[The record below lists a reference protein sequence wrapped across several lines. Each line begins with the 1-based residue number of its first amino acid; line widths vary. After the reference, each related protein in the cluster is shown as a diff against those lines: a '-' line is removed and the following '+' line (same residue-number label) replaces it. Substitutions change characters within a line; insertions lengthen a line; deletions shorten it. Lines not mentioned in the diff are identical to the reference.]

1 MMDYS
6 SCILSLASGGEG
18 GHERGGGEGS
28 LREIENNVS
37 RHFMRGKFRKALAFF
52 ITFFSKVS
60 FVFNRGIPFFW
71 LCFRNVSVATKTIQ

>member
-6 SCILSLASGGEG
+6 SSILSFGG
-18 GHERGGGEGS
+18 RGGGERSEGS

-37 RHFMRGKFRKALAFF
+37 SHFMLGKLRKALAFF
-52 ITFFSKVS
+52 ITLLSKVS

-71 LCFRNVSVATKTIQ
+71 LCFRNASVATKTIQ